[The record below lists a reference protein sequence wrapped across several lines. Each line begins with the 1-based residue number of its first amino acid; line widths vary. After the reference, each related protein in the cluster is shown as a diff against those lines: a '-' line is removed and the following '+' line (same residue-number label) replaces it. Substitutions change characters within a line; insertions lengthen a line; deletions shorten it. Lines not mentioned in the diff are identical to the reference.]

1 MLGPDLILNSL
12 RNGVPKKTFELP
24 TKLQIRENFK
34 MSKREIFSMNR
45 VVARNLL
52 SRRFLRYEVTK
63 NHYDA
68 AHVRHQ
74 ILEKG
79 NIFHLRIPPLFRI
92 LAKKS

>member
-1 MLGPDLILNSL
+1 
-12 RNGVPKKTFELP
+12 
-24 TKLQIRENFK
+24 
-34 MSKREIFSMNR
+34 MNR

-68 AHVRHQ
+68 NHVRHQ

-79 NIFHLRIPPLFRI
+79 NTVCF
-92 LAKKS
+92 

>member
-1 MLGPDLILNSL
+1 
-12 RNGVPKKTFELP
+12 
-24 TKLQIRENFK
+24 

-52 SRRFLRYEVTK
+52 SKRFLRYEVTK

-68 AHVRHQ
+68 LHVRHQ

-79 NIFHLRIPPLFRI
+79 NIFHFKSNFTYPIPLLMLSDNVKDSENIDR
-92 LAKKS
+92 

>member
-1 MLGPDLILNSL
+1 
-12 RNGVPKKTFELP
+12 
-24 TKLQIRENFK
+24 
-34 MSKREIFSMNR
+34 MNR

-68 AHVRHQ
+68 SHVRHQ

-79 NIFHLRIPPLFRI
+79 NIVFNS
-92 LAKKS
+92 KSCFTECSMEHI

>member
-1 MLGPDLILNSL
+1 
-12 RNGVPKKTFELP
+12 
-24 TKLQIRENFK
+24 
-34 MSKREIFSMNR
+34 MNR

-68 AHVRHQ
+68 NHVRHQ

-79 NIFHLRIPPLFRI
+79 KIVCFLIPN
-92 LAKKS
+92 LALPNVLWNTFELTV